1 MSGIRHS
8 TASVLVSAV
17 LSLLIPH
24 AGAQP
29 YDILL
34 KGGHVIDAANEIDAV
49 MDVAVQGNLIRK
61 VAAAIPESGAK
72 KVVHVEG
79 LYVTP
84 GLIDLHGHVT
94 GYGGALYPDD
104 TALLTGTTTLV
115 DAGGA
120 GWRTFEEFRKKMID
134 VSKTR
139 VLALIHIAGGGMAP
153 EAEGDLDDMDPEKTA
168 AMIKKHRDVI
178 VGIKH
183 AHYPHAGWDAI
194 QRAVKAGQLADVPV
208 MFDDKIF
215 TNSGRSSREKLL
227 DYMRPGDMHT
237 HCYNDR
243 QVEIIS
249 RFSGK
254 VHDYAKEA
262 RRRGVLFDLGHGG
275 GSFLWPVATRAMR
288 DGFPPDTISTDL
300 HHSSILGPE
309 PDMPNCIS
317 KMMALGMSLEDAV
330 MRSTQNPAKAIGK
343 FPEIGTLG
351 ESKIAD
357 ITVLRLE
364 EGVFAYKDAWGKKK
378 LGDKKLEAVMTVRNG
393 EIVFDL
399 DGLAFPNWKTAG
411 RYELIQ

>member
-1 MSGIRHS
+1 MSIFRYS
-8 TASVLVSAV
+8 TVFVFIVLNLLVSSA
-17 LSLLIPH
+17 
-24 AGAQP
+24 AAQM
-29 YDILL
+29 YDVLL
-34 KGGHVIDAANEIDAV
+34 KGGHVIDPANEIDSV
-49 MDVAVQGNLIRK
+49 RDVAIQGNVIRK
-61 VAAAIPESGAK
+61 VADSIPESDAK
-72 KVVHVEG
+72 KVVSVEG
-79 LYVTP
+79 LYITP

-94 GYGGALYPDD
+94 GYGGSIYPDD

-120 GWRTFEEFRKKMID
+120 GWRTFEEFRKKIIET
-134 VSKTR
+134 SKTR
-139 VLALIHIAGGGMAP
+139 VLALIHIAGGGMVH
-153 EAEGDLDDMDPEKTA
+153 EAEGDLADMNPEKTA

-194 QRAVKAGQLADVPV
+194 QRAIKAGRMADVPV

-215 TNSGRSSREKLL
+215 TNSGRHSREKLL

-243 QVEIIS
+243 QVEIVS

-254 VHDYAKEA
+254 VHDYAREA

-275 GSFLWPVATRAMR
+275 GSFLWPVATRAMA

-300 HHSSILGPE
+300 HQSSILGPE

-317 KMMALGMSLEDAV
+317 KMMTLGMSLQDAI

-351 ESKIAD
+351 EGRGAD
-357 ITVLRLE
+357 IAVLRLE
-364 EGVFAYKDAWGKKK
+364 EGVFAYKDAWGKRK
-378 LGDKKLEAVMTVRNG
+378 LGDKKLKAVMTLRDG

-399 DGLAFPNWKTAG
+399 DGLAFPTWEAAG
-411 RYELIQ
+411 DYEVIQ

>member
-1 MSGIRHS
+1 MSIFRYS
-8 TASVLVSAV
+8 TVFVFIVLNLLVSSA
-17 LSLLIPH
+17 
-24 AGAQP
+24 AAQM
-29 YDILL
+29 YDVLL
-34 KGGHVIDAANEIDAV
+34 KGGHVIDPANEIDSV
-49 MDVAVQGNLIRK
+49 RDVAIQGNVIRK
-61 VAAAIPESGAK
+61 VADSIPESDAK
-72 KVVHVEG
+72 KVVSVEG
-79 LYVTP
+79 LYITP

-94 GYGGALYPDD
+94 GYGGSIYPDD
-104 TALLTGTTTLV
+104 TAPLTGTTTLV

-120 GWRTFEEFRKKMID
+120 GWRTFEEFRKKIIET
-134 VSKTR
+134 SKTR
-139 VLALIHIAGGGMAP
+139 VLALIHIAGGGMVH
-153 EAEGDLDDMDPEKTA
+153 EAEGDLADMNPEKTA

-194 QRAVKAGQLADVPV
+194 QRAIKAGRMADVPV

-215 TNSGRSSREKLL
+215 TNSGRHSREKLL

-243 QVEIIS
+243 QVEIVS

-254 VHDYAKEA
+254 VHDYAREA

-275 GSFLWPVATRAMR
+275 GSFLWPVATRAMA

-300 HHSSILGPE
+300 HQSSILGPE

-317 KMMALGMSLEDAV
+317 KMMTLGMSLQDAI

-351 ESKIAD
+351 EGRGAD
-357 ITVLRLE
+357 IAVLRLE
-364 EGVFAYKDAWGKKK
+364 EGVFAYKDAWGKRK
-378 LGDKKLEAVMTVRNG
+378 LGDKKLKAVMTLRDG

-399 DGLAFPNWKTAG
+399 DGLAFPTWEAAG
-411 RYELIQ
+411 DYEVIQ

>member
-1 MSGIRHS
+1 MSGFHRLIV
-8 TASVLVSAV
+8 ALA
-17 LSLLIPH
+17 LSLLIPVTV
-24 AGAQP
+24 GAQT

-34 KGGHVIDAANEIDAV
+34 KGGHVIDPANEIDAV
-49 MDVAVQGNLIRK
+49 MDVAVKGTSVAK
-61 VAAAIPESGAK
+61 VADEIPESDAK
-72 KVVHVEG
+72 KVVSVEG
-79 LYVTP
+79 LYITP

-94 GYGGALYPDD
+94 GYGGSIFPDD
-104 TALLTGTTTLV
+104 TALPTGTTTLV

-120 GWRTFEEFRKKMID
+120 GWRTFEEFREKIIET
-134 VSKTR
+134 SKTR
-139 VLALIHIAGGGMAP
+139 VLALINIAGGGMVP
-153 EAEGDLDDMDPEKTA
+153 EAEGSLDDMDPEKTA
-168 AMIKKHRDVI
+168 AMIKRHRDVI

-194 QRAVKAGQLADVPV
+194 QRAIKAGRIANVPV

-215 TNSGRSSREKLL
+215 TNTGRHSREMLL

-237 HCYNDR
+237 HSYNDR
-243 QVEIIS
+243 QVEIVS

-254 VHDYAKEA
+254 VHDYARQA

-275 GSFLWPVATRAMR
+275 GSFVWPVATKAMK

-300 HHSSILGPE
+300 HRSSILGPE

-317 KMMALGMSLEDAV
+317 KMMVLGMSLQDAI
-330 MRSTQNPAKAIGK
+330 MRSTASPAKAIAK

-351 ESKIAD
+351 EGKVAD
-357 ITVLRLE
+357 IAVLRME

-378 LGDKKLEAVMTVRNG
+378 LGNKKLEAVMTLRDG

-399 DGLAFPNWKTAG
+399 DGLAFPAWETAG
-411 RYELIQ
+411 DYERIQ

>member
-29 YDILL
+29 HDILL

-49 MDVAVQGNLIRK
+49 MDVAVQENLIRK
-61 VAAAIPESGAK
+61 VAAAISESDAK
-72 KVVHVEG
+72 KV
-79 LYVTP
+79 
-84 GLIDLHGHVT
+84 
-94 GYGGALYPDD
+94 
-104 TALLTGTTTLV
+104 
-115 DAGGA
+115 
-120 GWRTFEEFRKKMID
+120 
-134 VSKTR
+134 
-139 VLALIHIAGGGMAP
+139 
-153 EAEGDLDDMDPEKTA
+153 
-168 AMIKKHRDVI
+168 
-178 VGIKH
+178 
-183 AHYPHAGWDAI
+183 
-194 QRAVKAGQLADVPV
+194 
-208 MFDDKIF
+208 
-215 TNSGRSSREKLL
+215 
-227 DYMRPGDMHT
+227 
-237 HCYNDR
+237 
-243 QVEIIS
+243 
-249 RFSGK
+249 
-254 VHDYAKEA
+254 
-262 RRRGVLFDLGHGG
+262 
-275 GSFLWPVATRAMR
+275 
-288 DGFPPDTISTDL
+288 
-300 HHSSILGPE
+300 
-309 PDMPNCIS
+309 
-317 KMMALGMSLEDAV
+317 DAV

>member
-1 MSGIRHS
+1 MSGFRHS
-8 TASVLVSAV
+8 SFSVFVIAI
-17 LSLLIPH
+17 LSLLMPP

-34 KGGHVIDAANEIDAV
+34 KGGHVIDAANEIDSV
-49 MDVAVQGNLIRK
+49 MDVAVQGNSIRK
-61 VAAAIPESGAK
+61 VAAAIPESDAK

-94 GYGGALYPDD
+94 GYSGALYPDD

-120 GWRTFEEFRKKMID
+120 GWRTFEKFREKIID
-134 VSKTR
+134 HSKTR
-139 VLALIHIAGGGMAP
+139 VLALINIVGSGMVPAS
-153 EAEGDLDDMDPEKTA
+153 EGDLDDMDPEKTA

-183 AHYPHAGWDAI
+183 AHYPHSGWDAI
-194 QRAVKAGQLADVPV
+194 QRAIKAGGLAEVPV

-215 TNSGRSSREKLL
+215 TNSGRNSREKLL

-243 QVEIIS
+243 QIEIIS

-254 VHDYAKEA
+254 VHDYAREA

-275 GSFLWPVATRAMR
+275 GSFVWPVATKAMEH
-288 DGFPPDTISTDL
+288 GFPPDTISTDL
-300 HHSSILGPE
+300 HHSSIRGPQ

-330 MRSTQNPAKAIGK
+330 MRSTKNPAKAIGK

-351 ESKIAD
+351 ESKVAD
-357 ITVLRLE
+357 VTVLRLE
-364 EGVFAYKDAWGKKK
+364 QGVFAYKDAWGTKK
-378 LGDKKLEAVMTVRNG
+378 LGDKKLEAVMTLRDG

-399 DGLAFPNWKTAG
+399 DGLAFPDWKTAG
-411 RYELIQ
+411 N

>member
-1 MSGIRHS
+1 MSGFCHS
-8 TASVLVSAV
+8 ALLFLAV
-17 LSLLIPH
+17 YSLLIPY

-34 KGGHVIDAANEIDAV
+34 KGGHVIDPANENDSV
-49 MDVAVQGNLIRK
+49 MDVAVQGNVIRK
-61 VAAAIPESGAK
+61 VAGRISESDAK
-72 KVVHVEG
+72 KVVNVEG
-79 LYVTP
+79 LYVVP

-94 GYGGALYPDD
+94 GYGGSIYPDD
-104 TALLTGTTTLV
+104 TALLTGTTTLI

-120 GWRTFEEFRKKMID
+120 GWRTFEKFRKKIIET
-134 VSKTR
+134 SKTR
-139 VLALIHIAGGGMAP
+139 VLALIHIAGGGMVH
-153 EAEGDLDDMDPEKTA
+153 EAEGDLGDMDPEKTA

-194 QRAVKAGQLADVPV
+194 QRAIKAGRLADVPV

-215 TNSGRSSREKLL
+215 TNSGRHSREKLL

-243 QVEIIS
+243 QVEIVS

-254 VHDYAKEA
+254 VHDYAREA

-275 GSFLWPVATRAMR
+275 GSFLWPVAEKAMA

-300 HHSSILGPE
+300 HRSSILGPE

-317 KMMALGMSLEDAV
+317 KMMTLGMSLQDAV

-351 ESKIAD
+351 EGKVAD
-357 ITVLRLE
+357 IAVLRLD
-364 EGVFAYKDAWGKKK
+364 EGVFAYKDAWGKRKLGHKK
-378 LGDKKLEAVMTVRNG
+378 LKAVMTVRNG

-399 DGLAFPNWKTAG
+399 DGLAFPNWETAG
-411 RYELIQ
+411 DYEVIQ